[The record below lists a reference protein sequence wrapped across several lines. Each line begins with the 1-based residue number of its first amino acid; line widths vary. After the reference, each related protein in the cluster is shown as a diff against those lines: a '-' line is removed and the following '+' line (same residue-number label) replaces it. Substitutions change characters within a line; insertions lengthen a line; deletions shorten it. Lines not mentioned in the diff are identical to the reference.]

1 MIRVTY
7 ARLVPLA
14 LLAVAACSGGGSNSA
29 ESRTGGDFLV
39 LKTEPSDNATL
50 FLNDSIRIDFSNQVD
65 LGSVNL
71 NTFSFQVL
79 DQVGNTVAEPVAG
92 EFQVGNSPG
101 DSSAGRRL
109 LFVPRLPTNDQYTNG
124 GFRPGRTYV
133 VQLVGGSVTNQ
144 TMLRDSVGRGL
155 LRPQTFRFSTADGGS
170 PSQLF
175 RNTAQGGPR
184 RVGLELSPAAD
195 TAGAILNKV
204 GAPPLEIR
212 LRFDQ
217 PLNPSSANVPVN
229 VDTNPLTRRSN
240 NRGRIYLEYDDS
252 TIAIGAQAWIPAD
265 VELETNEVTGSTVV
279 LRPIGVL
286 PNNATIR
293 VIVEPTLEDISG
305 ESNVSNASYNR
316 EFGSF
321 RTKRSYESQFD
332 CIVDEFTSSD
342 QVDFAAAFPEP
353 FAEAGPGYLR
363 AGFNFEG
370 SSTGSEFEP
379 TAPETILNTDFTQVT
394 PKNGAPYNVSG
405 GVFNFRTVRIP
416 SGRRVQGQGSKPMVW
431 LVSDRFE
438 VAGTLSVDGGQG
450 TLVTTTANANVPKPG
465 GVGVCGGGDGGNG
478 SPSATKRDLVGGVGK
493 GPGQL
498 VGGGGLG
505 GTLDCTATC
514 GRGSGGG
521 GGSFA
526 TQGDPNFKIKTVAAG
541 VLNPPNAVA
550 IFPQQLGDGGSGC
563 TGASGSATR
572 TLLGGAP
579 GPLQFVD
586 VRNDNNFW
594 GQGIRFDG
602 SPLRITGELALPR
615 GGSGGGGGGDRS
627 DNNSCAEDDVSF
639 QNDASGGGG
648 GGGAGVL
655 IVKCLGPIIVSPGG
669 RITANGGNGGGGAQ
683 TGSSNRAGGGGGGSG
698 GMVILMSADRI
709 EINARGVSGA
719 NPRFLYGS
727 PTASN
732 NNDFDFSISADGGVC
747 VTDPTFAPGGTG
759 IVTRKYAPTT
769 GNPPA
774 IPATFGSGT
783 YDLAP
788 LGGFGGMGVVQ
799 LMAPPGDNLT
809 DGTNTRLDDN
819 ILFFQ
824 DGVLTS
830 GTTKERLIG
839 WRGFPNAIG
848 QGVADNNLPVA
859 AYSVSA
865 DHEGDIRPAPILL
878 PTAVASRTRLRSKW
892 IDTGYSARRS
902 LPFGDDNLPRGVT
915 DPLGNLS
922 GVRYEFGGYRPDP
935 TTNVSTGY
943 ANFELVGSQARAK
956 FDVAVPAEAISVA
969 AGTASYLGKPAYR
982 IELLNAVLGD
992 AVDRYSGYQAELLN
1006 AADVVVG
1013 GFRILSHTNR
1023 ELFLSTESGALPATA
1038 TKLRV
1043 TAKFFEIVTN
1053 GVEGPNVTYE
1063 GSNGRVP
1070 VANVRIGFAFHA
1082 NPGDSTA
1089 ERFPA
1094 AAGTF
1099 LYNLSD
1105 PAVQETI
1112 RTKNLTFVQWDVIFD
1127 QAYKVNALDA
1137 PLPLRPTTPRPELR
1151 FLRVPFRF

>member
-1 MIRVTY
+1 MIRATY

-14 LLAVAACSGGGSNSA
+14 LLAVAACSGGGSDSA
-29 ESRTGGDFLV
+29 SSRTGGDFLV
-39 LKTEPSDNATL
+39 LKTEPSDNGTL
-50 FLNDSIRIDFSNQVD
+50 FLNDPIRIDFSNQVE
-65 LGSVNL
+65 LGSVDL

-92 EFQVGNSPG
+92 EFQLGTSPG
-101 DSSAGRRL
+101 DSAAGRRL
-109 LFVPRLPTNDQYTNG
+109 LFVPRLPTNDLYTNG

-133 VQLVGGSVTNQ
+133 VQLVGGSVVNQ
-144 TMLRDSVGRGL
+144 TMLRDANGRGL
-155 LRPQTFRFSTADGGS
+155 SRPRTFRFSTADGGS

-184 RVGLELSPAAD
+184 RVGLELSPTAD
-195 TAGAILNKV
+195 ASGAILNKV

-217 PLNPSSANVPVN
+217 PLNPSSTNVPVN

-240 NRGRIYLEYDDS
+240 NRGRIYLEYDDP

-265 VELETNEVTGSTVV
+265 VELETNAVTGSTVV
-279 LRPIGVL
+279 LRPLGVL
-286 PNNATIR
+286 PNNAEIR

-305 ESNVSNASYNR
+305 ESNVSNAAYNR
-316 EFGSF
+316 QFGTF
-321 RTKRSYESQFD
+321 RTKRAYESQFD
-332 CIVDEFTSSD
+332 CLVDEFNSSEL
-342 QVDFAAAFPEP
+342 VDFTAAFAEP
-353 FAEAGPGYLR
+353 FAEAGPGYLK

-370 SSTGSEFEP
+370 SSTGAEFEP

-394 PKNGAPYNVSG
+394 PKNGSPYNVSG
-405 GVFNFRTVRIP
+405 GVFNFRTVKIP
-416 SGRRVQGQGSKPMVW
+416 SGRKVQGQGSKPMVW

-450 TLVTTTANANVPKPG
+450 TLVTSTANANVPKPG
-465 GVGVCGGGDGGNG
+465 GAGVCGGGDGGDG
-478 SPSATKRDLVGGVGK
+478 SPSAVQRDAVGGTGK

-498 VGGGGLG
+498 VGGGGFG
-505 GTLDCTATC
+505 GTLDCAATC

-526 TQGDPNFKIKTVAAG
+526 TQGDPNFKIKTVPAG
-541 VLNPPNAVA
+541 VQNPPNAVA

-572 TLLGGAP
+572 SLLGGAP
-579 GPLQFVD
+579 GPLRFVD

-594 GQGIRFDG
+594 GQGVRFDG
-602 SPLRITGELALPR
+602 TPLRITGELSLPI

-627 DNNSCAEDDVSF
+627 DNNSCATDDVSF

-669 RITANGGNGGGGAQ
+669 RITANGGHGGGGAQ

-747 VTDPTFAPGGTG
+747 VTDPSFAPGGTG

-774 IPATFGSGT
+774 IPATFGSNT

-799 LMAPPGDNLT
+799 LMAPPGDNAT

-819 ILFFQ
+819 ILFYQ

-830 GTTKERLIG
+830 GTVKERLIG

-848 QGVADNNLPVA
+848 QGVGDNA
-859 AYSVSA
+859 ATVTAYAASA

-878 PTAVASRTRLRSKW
+878 PSPVASKTRLRSKW

-902 LPFGDDNLPRGVT
+902 LPFGDDDRPRGVT
-915 DPLGNLS
+915 DPAGNLS
-922 GVRYEFGGYRPDP
+922 GVRYEFAGYRIDQA
-935 TTNVSTGY
+935 TNTSTGY
-943 ANFELVGSQARAK
+943 ADYELVGSQARPK
-956 FDVAVPAEAISVA
+956 FQVVVPADPISVID
-969 AGTASYLGKPAYR
+969 GGASYQGKAAYR
-982 IELLNAVLGD
+982 VELANTVLGD
-992 AVDRYSGYQAELLN
+992 VVDRYSGYQAEVLN
-1006 AADVVVG
+1006 AAGVVVG
-1013 GFRILSHTNR
+1013 GFRILTHTNR
-1023 ELFLSTESGALPATA
+1023 ELILATESGAFPASA
-1038 TKLRV
+1038 TQLRV
-1043 TAKFFEIVTN
+1043 TAKFFEIVTG
-1053 GVEGPNVTYE
+1053 GVDGLNVTYE
-1063 GSNGRVP
+1063 GANGRVP
-1070 VANVRIGFAFHA
+1070 VANVKIGFAFHV
-1082 NPGDSTA
+1082 NPSDPAA
-1089 ERFPA
+1089 ERYPA
-1094 AAGTF
+1094 TAGTF
-1099 LYNLSD
+1099 TYDLTDS
-1105 PAVQETI
+1105 AVQALI
-1112 RTKNLTFVQWDVIFD
+1112 RTKNMQFVQWDVIFD
-1127 QAYKVNALDA
+1127 QAYKSNSLDA